1 LSYPPLPDGQLFD
14 PSEWELVEERKEP
27 ARGRTYRGG
36 WSIETVY
43 KHVRTG
49 ALVTRHRI
57 EKSGRMVHDHFR
69 PGGLK
74 AKVMST
80 QPKELT
86 TLHEQIIDALAND
99 YEDLQQIRGMLNA
112 PESTIKSALWQL
124 ICEGYVACYQP
135 TKTELKPVAHPDR
148 QQLDNYWF
156 ALTPKGEQ
164 LLIGLETTPTSPRE
178 GGTNA

>member
-1 LSYPPLPDGQLFD
+1 
-14 PSEWELVEERKEP
+14 
-27 ARGRTYRGG
+27 
-36 WSIETVY
+36 
-43 KHVRTG
+43 
-49 ALVTRHRI
+49 
-57 EKSGRMVHDHFR
+57 
-69 PGGLK
+69 
-74 AKVMST
+74 MST

-124 ICEGYVACYQP
+124 ICGEYVACYQP

-164 LLIGLETTPTSPRE
+164 LLIGLETTPTSSRE